1 MHDGGF
7 CAYRMRPTAI
17 AHRICPERLVLNTVN
32 IFIQIICE
40 SLYSRIEVHH
50 LVHVCSVEGRAVI
63 ELS

>member
-1 MHDGGF
+1 MAGSVH
-7 CAYRMRPTAI
+7 TACDLPQL
-17 AHRICPERLVLNTVN
+17 RIGSVPKDWFLNTVN